1 MTVRPWHWYR
11 LLIAAALLASLVTNI
26 LSPSAADSGRILL
39 VCPRGCAYSS
49 INAALSLA
57 RSGDLI
63 QVGPGIYM
71 EHIMLRPGVTIRGE
85 GKNVSII
92 TGADADTV
100 VRAYGAAIRRDT
112 VLEGVTIIAGKS
124 FTGGGIDI
132 RGGASP
138 VIRNNLITANNAG
151 SSESYGGGIFI
162 SGGSPWII
170 GNTFTKNHSSYG
182 GGAIA
187 VWDGSTAVI
196 ESNYF
201 EDNKADQYGGG
212 LNITRSSPTITGNTI
227 ISNRAV
233 YGGGVDMFESSPEFA
248 NNIIRQNIA
257 NALGG
262 GVYLRNGS
270 APSIFANSFL
280 TNTAY
285 YYGGGLYMDRS
296 TASVSG
302 NTFQYNEADT
312 GGGIYVDRSSATIA
326 RNIITNNSASYHGG
340 GVHIHNS
347 SATVDNNNIIDNVAT
362 IGGGGMGVDGHSWPT
377 VINNTLANNA
387 VGMFGGAVYIE
398 GSAPS
403 FINNM
408 IARNSSSMQAGG
420 IYIENATPLI
430 RNNTIAYNNQG
441 GNGEGIYLA
450 ARSCP
455 TITNNIIIG
464 NGYGIWADTPVRAED
479 ANPVITHN
487 NVWNNRSGNIVGVS
501 AEDNISA
508 DPLFIR
514 GRDGAFYLSQK
525 SAGQHENSPALDAG
539 TDMASDLGL
548 GERTTAVQD
557 IPDADMV
564 DLGYHYRALFYKG
577 YLPVILDELP

>member
-1 MTVRPWHWYR
+1 VTFRPWHWYR
-11 LLIAAALLASLVTNI
+11 LIIIAALLTSLVANI
-26 LSPSAADSGRILL
+26 ASPSAAEDGRILL
-39 VCPRGCAYSS
+39 VCPRGCGYSS
-49 INAALSLA
+49 INTALALSHA
-57 RSGDLI
+57 GDLI
-63 QVGPGIYM
+63 QVGPGIYL
-71 EHIMLRPGVTIRGE
+71 EHIMMRPGVTIRGE
-85 GKNVSII
+85 GNNVSII
-92 TGADADTV
+92 TGADSDTV
-100 VRAYGAAIRRDT
+100 VRAYGVAIGRDA

-138 VIRNNLITANNAG
+138 VIRGNLITANNAG
-151 SSESYGGGIFI
+151 SSESYGGGIFV
-162 SGGSPWII
+162 SGGSPLIVA
-170 GNTFTKNHSSYG
+170 NTFTKNHSAYG

-187 VWDGSTAVI
+187 IWDGSTAVVD
-196 ESNYF
+196 SNYF
-201 EDNKADQYGGG
+201 EDNKADQYGGA

-227 ISNRAV
+227 ISNTAF
-233 YGGGVDMFESSPEFA
+233 YGAGVDMYESAPEFT

-280 TNTAY
+280 SNTAY

-312 GGGIYVDRSSATIA
+312 GGGIYIDRSSATVA
-326 RNIITNNSASYHGG
+326 RNIITNNIASYHGG

-347 SATVDNNNIIDNVAT
+347 SATVDNNNIISNVAT

-377 VINNTLANNA
+377 IINNTLANNA

-398 GSAPS
+398 GAAPS

-408 IARNSSSMQAGG
+408 IARNSSSIQAGG
-420 IYIENATPLI
+420 IYVENATPLI
-430 RNNTIAYNNQG
+430 SNNTIAYNNQG
-441 GNGEGIYLA
+441 GSGEGIYLA

-464 NGYGIWADTPVRAED
+464 NSFGIWSIAPLRPED

-487 NVWNNRSGNIVGVS
+487 DVWNNRSGNIVGVP
-501 AEDNISA
+501 AANNISA

-525 SAGQHENSPALDAG
+525 GAGQPQNSPALDAG
-539 TDMASDLGL
+539 TETADDLGL

-557 IPDADMV
+557 IPDANVV

-577 YLPVILDELP
+577 YLPLLLDDLP